1 MRKQFVSLLLFF
13 LFLSGS
19 SISQIKRAAVYAG
32 QFYDQRPRVLA
43 AQIDSF
49 LEQAKKKSHKTGHLR
64 ALIVPHAGY
73 SCSGAVAATAYKQ
86 VQGLDYKTVVIVGTS
101 HHGGFSGC
109 SIYPEGGYET
119 PLGIAQ
125 IDKTLAQKIA
135 EDSGFGF
142 NPLAHQTEHS
152 VEVQVP
158 FIQAVLP
165 QAKIVPIL
173 MGAPTQDTVLT
184 LADSLTRT
192 IGGTNILV
200 VFSTDLSHYYSKS
213 KANTIDAQTI
223 TLLKRFDTEALL
235 QKLQQGENI
244 MCGGGGVVSSL
255 LYTKNFGPASIDI
268 LQYADSSMTCG
279 PPSEVVGYMA
289 AALYSD
295 SIRPEEALR
304 EEGKKELLR
313 LARTS
318 IRNFLRKKRSVDYS
332 PENSGLLLERGA
344 FVTLRTDGSLR
355 GCIGFSCPVAPLY
368 QTIIQAAVF
377 AAAKDSRFDPVT
389 SAELKDLEIEISVL
403 TPLKKI
409 NNPLLVDVGKHGLF
423 ISKGS
428 RSGLLLPQ
436 VPVENNWTRLTF
448 LEQVCLKAG
457 LPKGAWKSGADLYIF
472 TAIVFHE

>member
-1 MRKQFVSLLLFF
+1 MRNQFLGLLLII
-13 LFLSGS
+13 LFLSTS
-19 SISQIKRAAVYAG
+19 TFSQNKRASVYAG

-43 AQIDSF
+43 EQIDSF
-49 LEQAKKKSHKTGHLR
+49 LEQAKKKSHKTGDLR
-64 ALIVPHAGY
+64 VLIVPHAGY
-73 SCSGAVAATAYKQ
+73 SCSGAVAAAAYKQ

-101 HHGGFSGC
+101 HRREFRGC

-135 EDSGFGF
+135 LNSGFGF
-142 NPLAHQTEHS
+142 NPSAHQAEHS
-152 VEVQVP
+152 IEVQVP
-158 FIQAVLP
+158 FIQRVLP

-192 IGGTNILV
+192 ISGTNILV
-200 VFSTDLSHYYSKS
+200 VVSTDLSHYYSKS

-235 QKLQQGENI
+235 QKFQQGENI

-255 LYTKNFGPASIDI
+255 FYTKNFGSAAIEI

-289 AALYSD
+289 AALYSE
-295 SIRPEEALR
+295 SVRPEEALR
-304 EEGKKELLR
+304 EEEKKELLR

-318 IRNFLRKKRSVDYS
+318 IKNFLKGNKSVAYS
-332 PENSGLLLERGA
+332 PKNSGLLLERGA
-344 FVTLRTDGSLR
+344 FVTLKKDGALR
-355 GCIGFSCPVAPLY
+355 GCIGFSSPVAPLY
-368 QTIIQAAVF
+368 QTIIQAAVL
-377 AAAKDSRFDPVT
+377 AAVRDPRFNPVT

-409 NNPLLVDVGKHGLF
+409 NNLELVEVGKHGLF

-448 LEQVCLKAG
+448 LEQACLKAG
-457 LPKGAWKSGADLYIF
+457 LPKDAWKSGTELYVF

>member
-1 MRKQFVSLLLFF
+1 MRKQFVSLLLFV

-19 SISQIKRAAVYAG
+19 VISQIKRAAVYAG
-32 QFYDQRPRVLA
+32 HFYDQRPRVLA
-43 AQIDSF
+43 EQIDSF
-49 LEQAKKKSHKTGHLR
+49 LEQAKKKSHKTGDLR

-101 HHGGFSGC
+101 HRVRFRGC

-135 EDSGFGF
+135 GDSGFGF

-152 VEVQVP
+152 IEVQVP
-158 FIQAVLP
+158 FIQTVLP

-173 MGAPTQDTVLT
+173 MGAPTRDTVLT

-192 IGGTNILV
+192 IGRANILV
-200 VFSTDLSHYYSKS
+200 VVSTDLSHYYSKS

-223 TLLKRFDTEALL
+223 TLLKRFDTKTLL

-244 MCGGGGVVSSL
+244 MCGGGGVVTSL

-279 PPSEVVGYMA
+279 TPSEVVGYMA
-289 AALYSD
+289 AALYSE
-295 SIRPEEALR
+295 SVRPEEALS

-318 IRNFLRKKRSVDYS
+318 IRNFLRKKRLVAYS
-332 PENSGLLLERGA
+332 PKNSGLLLERGA
-344 FVTLRTDGSLR
+344 FVTLKKDGALR
-355 GCIGFSCPVAPLY
+355 GCIGFSSPVAPLY

-377 AAAKDSRFDPVT
+377 AAVRDTRFDPVT
-389 SAELKDLEIEISVL
+389 FAELKDLEIEISVL
-403 TPLKKI
+403 TMLKKI
-409 NNPLLVDVGKHGLF
+409 NNPLLVEVGKHGLF
-423 ISKGS
+423 ISNGS

-436 VPVENNWTRLTF
+436 VPVENHWTRLAF
-448 LEQVCLKAG
+448 LEQACRKAG
-457 LPKGAWKSGADLYIF
+457 LPKDAWKSGTDLYIF
-472 TAIVFHE
+472 EAIVFHD